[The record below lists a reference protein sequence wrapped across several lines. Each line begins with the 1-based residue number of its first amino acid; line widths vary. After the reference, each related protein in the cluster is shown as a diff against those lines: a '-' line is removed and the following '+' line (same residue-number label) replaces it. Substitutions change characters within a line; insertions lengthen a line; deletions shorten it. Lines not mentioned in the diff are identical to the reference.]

1 MDSRVLACAMV
12 LAAAAAARADCTV
25 SVGALAF
32 GSNDAFAG
40 RPTDSTATI
49 TYSCSLP
56 ATAPTLSIGPG
67 IAASFNPRQIRKGG
81 KTILYN
87 LYVDAARTMVWGDG
101 TAGTAT
107 VPASM
112 GTGLTATVYGRIFA
126 GQTAAPA
133 GNYLDSVVVAIN
145 F

>member
-1 MDSRVLACAMV
+1 MDSRVLACAVV
-12 LAAAAAARADCTV
+12 LAAATAARADCTV

-32 GSNDAFAG
+32 GRNDVFAG

-67 IAASFNPRQIRKGG
+67 VAASFNPRQIRKGG

-87 LYVDAARTMVWGDG
+87 LYVDAARTLVWGDG

-107 VPASM
+107 VPASI